1 VSWTVGSSPRRTV
14 DGGELNKRDK
24 SGDGLDN
31 GLPSVK
37 LGSRRDCGPRGS
49 L

>member
-1 VSWTVGSSPRRTV
+1 VGGSPRRMV
-14 DGGELNKRDK
+14 DGGELDGRDK

-31 GLPSVK
+31 GLLAVK
-37 LGSRRDCGPRGS
+37 LGSRRDCGPQGS